1 MIEDLITRLSSNCLN
16 IPRPCL
22 FPPNRWHRFWP
33 RRLFA
38 GHLADFTT
46 NDDSETVENLL
57 YPYCQPIFFR
67 FPSPLL
73 CSSVHSSQAIAFA
86 RVSSQPLSSFS
97 STSLSSSSLIR
108 PSSSG
113 SAALS

>member
-22 FPPNRWHRFWP
+22 FRTRWHRFWP

-46 NDDSETVENLL
+46 NDDSETVKNLL
-57 YPYCQPIFFR
+57 NKNC
-67 FPSPLL
+67 
-73 CSSVHSSQAIAFA
+73 C
-86 RVSSQPLSSFS
+86 
-97 STSLSSSSLIR
+97 
-108 PSSSG
+108 
-113 SAALS
+113 